1 MRIYKLSECCTLFG
15 VNPKTFHEWLKQE
28 GILLQAVR
36 ADRRVRC
43 LTQEQVDHLTGVY
56 GKKAAARGE
65 PSLVERLLPVAD
77 RALGERLDQVEQR
90 LSLLEDEIRRCNEI
104 LSAVQQQMET
114 LTVPPVQAS
123 AEPVEPPPSR
133 ERAPVERRPP
143 GATRAKKKQRGK
155 HLPRALVLLRVFA
168 EQHQISMKQAS
179 AAGQSGKFTV
189 VRGKWLVNSR
199 WATEALDQ
207 RGQQE
212 FYEAFHLK
220 AGFLRCDHCP
230 HDSAR

>member
-28 GILLQAVR
+28 GILLHSVR

-43 LTQEQVDHLTGVY
+43 LTQEQVDHLTSVY

-65 PSLVERLLPVAD
+65 PSSVERLLPVAD
-77 RALGERLDQVEQR
+77 RALGEQLDQVEQR
-90 LSLLEDEIRRCNEI
+90 LSLLEDEVRRCNET
-104 LSAVQQQMET
+104 LCAVQQQMDT
-114 LTVPPVQAS
+114 LTVQPVQAS
-123 AEPVEPPPSR
+123 AEPVESPASQ
-133 ERAPVERRPP
+133 ERASVERRPS
-143 GATRAKKKQRGK
+143 GATRAKQQRGK

-168 EQHQISMKQAS
+168 EQHQVLMKQAS
-179 AAGQSGKFTV
+179 AAGRSGKITV

-212 FYEAFHLK
+212 FYAAFHLK

-230 HDSAR
+230 HDSTR